1 MKAGGCATK
10 QMGFGKREEKRKKKM
25 TSDRVK
31 RVNIN
36 QNVIPA
42 YRVV

>member
-1 MKAGGCATK
+1 MPLNRWALE
-10 QMGFGKREEKRKKKM
+10 REKKKEKKM
-25 TSDRVK
+25 TSDGVK